1 MAEKPQTPKADSAGN
16 NRVRN
21 FLLGWVLESADE
33 RALADMEAERERQ
46 IGETWA
52 IVFARER

>member
-1 MAEKPQTPKADSAGN
+1 MAFVLLPFFMPL
-16 NRVRN
+16 